1 MGEGGHVRGWI
12 EGAEVEVEE
21 IDVEKQDEEE
31 EEMEEVDEVGLW
43 QRDGRLRLRFKSEKL
58 GMWKRRCERIVV

>member
-12 EGAEVEVEE
+12 EEGAEVE
-21 IDVEKQDEEE
+21 DVEKEGIGEEE

-58 GMWKRRCERIVV
+58 GMWRRRCERIVV